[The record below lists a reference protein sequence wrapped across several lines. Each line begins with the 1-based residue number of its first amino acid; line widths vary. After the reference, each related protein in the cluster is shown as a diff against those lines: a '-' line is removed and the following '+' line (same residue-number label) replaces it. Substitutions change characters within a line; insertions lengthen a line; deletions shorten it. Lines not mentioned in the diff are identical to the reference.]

1 MSEREEFKSV
11 NRTNAISLMFSQL
24 GLNKTDKVQSAEEI
38 GWWDPD
44 VDVKMACAK
53 TMQWIKQINF
63 YNFVYPNNQMKDD
76 VPKCIFV
83 PSKPFLRKMIV
94 TVAKHSSLEEV
105 KIKFAAF

>member
-53 TMQWIKQINF
+53 TM
-63 YNFVYPNNQMKDD
+63 
-76 VPKCIFV
+76 
-83 PSKPFLRKMIV
+83 
-94 TVAKHSSLEEV
+94 
-105 KIKFAAF
+105 